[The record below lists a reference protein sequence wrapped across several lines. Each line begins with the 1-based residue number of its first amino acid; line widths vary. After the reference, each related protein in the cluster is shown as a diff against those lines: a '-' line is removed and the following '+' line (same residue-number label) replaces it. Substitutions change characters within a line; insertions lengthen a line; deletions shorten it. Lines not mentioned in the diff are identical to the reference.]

1 MSEKDDARPSGKG
14 WCVFLVLLAL
24 AALGFVATLTLWPEL
39 VSLGSRGI
47 VDQVTIKPQ
56 EAVTA
61 GAEWRVV
68 SQWQGAGEM
77 RETENLYLVEFK
89 AIPGWEAPAPVVL
102 GKDQAAG
109 GVEGVYLPVRYSEE
123 TILTCCGSSTLAG
136 RLAPELARQYLKHLG
151 ADEVRIVPGVVAGD
165 VSVQGIFYATREIR
179 TVEITGSG
187 SPAGF
192 MALKDGNCDVT
203 MASHR
208 LASVD
213 ARSFG
218 KGAITEE
225 SENRIGMDAV
235 AVVVNR
241 DNPVK
246 SLSMEDVGRIFAGEV
261 TNWDQ
266 VGGPSAPIKLFALNE
281 DFGTR
286 RFFESVFLGRRQLSP
301 EARQVDDHAM
311 LSEQVAQ
318 DLWGIGFCSITL
330 AGKCRE
336 MAITTG
342 PDSEAIL
349 PTSEAIR
356 SLTYPASRS
365 VYLYFRADSENVYA
379 RDFVRSC
386 ITDAGQAVVEKYGFV
401 NLAALSGAPAGDTHV
416 SATAQAGSSVPS
428 IFRAGAPSVLTAPA
442 ITGPL
447 PSLVQLDGEA
457 VSEEMRKAVLQEYL
471 DGIYGAEHLPYVF
484 RFQPSSLELDRQA
497 LQDVERVV
505 ALMKRPGNAAKAVI
519 LVGFSDSVGAYE
531 SNLAVSR
538 RRAEAV
544 AEQLQARG
552 VRNVI
557 VLGAGEESAVE
568 PNESRVGR
576 ERNRRVEI
584 WLK

>member
-1 MSEKDDARPSGKG
+1 
-14 WCVFLVLLAL
+14 
-24 AALGFVATLTLWPEL
+24 
-39 VSLGSRGI
+39 
-47 VDQVTIKPQ
+47 
-56 EAVTA
+56 
-61 GAEWRVV
+61 
-68 SQWQGAGEM
+68 
-77 RETENLYLVEFK
+77 
-89 AIPGWEAPAPVVL
+89 VL
-102 GKDQAAG
+102 GKERTPG
-109 GVEGVYLPVRYSEE
+109 GVEGVYIPVRYAEE
-123 TILTCCGSSTLAG
+123 TILSCCGSSTLSG
-136 RLAPELARQYLKHLG
+136 RLAPELARQYLTHLG
-151 ADEVRIVPGVVAGD
+151 ADEVRIVPGVVAGA
-165 VSVQGIFYATREIR
+165 VSVQGIFYSTREIR
-179 TVEITGSG
+179 TIEISGSG

-192 MALKDGNCDVT
+192 MALKDGNCDVA

-208 LASVD
+208 LAPVD

-218 KGAITEE
+218 KGAITAE
-225 SENRIGMDAV
+225 SENRLGMDAV
-235 AVVVNR
+235 AVVVHR

-246 SLSMEDVGRIFAGEV
+246 SLSVEDVGRIFAGEV
-261 TNWDQ
+261 TNWEQ
-266 VGGPSAPIKLFALNE
+266 VGGPPEAIRLYALDE

-286 RFFESVFLGRRQLSP
+286 RFFESVFLGRREMSP
-301 EARQVDDHAM
+301 AARMVGDHAM
-311 LSEQVAQ
+311 LSEQLSQ

-336 MAITTG
+336 MALRTA
-342 PDSEAIL
+342 PDSEAVL

-379 RDFVRSC
+379 RDFVRLCLSA
-386 ITDAGQAVVEKYGFV
+386 AGQAVVEKFGFV
-401 NLAALSGAPAGDTHV
+401 NLAGLSGAPASEAHV
-416 SATAQAGSSVPS
+416 SAAAQAGPAVPS
-428 IFRAGAPSVLTAPA
+428 IFRAGAPSVLKAPA

-447 PSLVQLDGEA
+447 PPLVQVDGEA
-457 VSEEMRKAVLQEYL
+457 VTEETRKSVLQEYL

-497 LQDVERVV
+497 LQDAERVT
-505 ALMKRPGNAAKAVI
+505 ALMKRPENAAKAVI

-544 AEQLQARG
+544 AEKLQARG

-557 VLGAGEESAVE
+557 VLAAGEESAVE